1 LYAGDTDSKEI
12 SSDQQLIIEQLKR
25 NKQTVYKDILITTML
40 KLGYEISGE
49 MAESID
55 KLYTKPLKEYSL
67 SKLKIKNGI

>member
-1 LYAGDTDSKEI
+1 
-12 SSDQQLIIEQLKR
+12 
-25 NKQTVYKDILITTML
+25 ML

-67 SKLKIKNGI
+67 SKLKNKKWNLIAEGIRELTF